1 MKTKIFIL
9 LFLNLSLA
17 FSQVLIVSTENMQYS
32 NGTGI
37 DACSTIDFGA
47 DQEITISFWA
57 KLEKPLNMATGDGNI
72 EIMISNIDDYNSGTS
87 IYSEF
92 LASSSWSD
100 DFTYNIS
107 TYTNYLTVTLQASS
121 FNTTGG
127 IFFLKYTSSSN
138 IKYYSCKFS
147 IIKNETPTF
156 TISPITTSVSCN
168 STSSKTFM
176 VDNVNNSPGSL
187 EYHLGYKL

>member
-17 FSQVLIVSTENMQYS
+17 FSQGLIVSTENMQYS

-37 DACSTIDFGA
+37 DACSTIDFVA

-107 TYTNYLTVTLQASS
+107 T
-121 FNTTGG
+121 
-127 IFFLKYTSSSN
+127 
-138 IKYYSCKFS
+138 
-147 IIKNETPTF
+147 
-156 TISPITTSVSCN
+156 
-168 STSSKTFM
+168 
-176 VDNVNNSPGSL
+176 
-187 EYHLGYKL
+187 